1 MYFNKK
7 NFIILNASMCIILII
22 LTLYILKSPLNINLL
37 TTLIIGMIGGALV
50 TLIIIYTIVEIKE

>member
-1 MYFNKK
+1 
-7 NFIILNASMCIILII
+7 MCIILII
-22 LTLYILKSPLNINLL
+22 LTLYTLKSPLNINLL